1 MMTMQN
7 PTFRSK
13 AIQLLITS
21 SLVVFYSIATAQ
33 EAPIKTSKLSDS
45 IYLLSGKGGNI
56 GVSIGKDGTF
66 LIDDKFAPMTQSI
79 LDSIK
84 TIGGNTPKFVFNTHW
99 HADHTG
105 GNENLGKQGSIIVA
119 HDNVRKRLSVD
130 NFIAA
135 FNKKVPAYPA
145 QALPQITFANDIK
158 FHLND
163 DGIEV
168 LHMPNGHTDGDSIVH
183 FTTDNILHSGDLFF
197 NGFYPFIDIA
207 HGGSL
212 NGTLKAAEK
221 MLSMVDDKTKII
233 PGHGPLASKVDLTR
247 YRDMLAY
254 AYEKLSALKS
264 SGKTAEQ
271 AIAAKPLAELDD
283 KWSGGIF
290 KTDKWI
296 GIIYA
301 GLD

>member
-1 MMTMQN
+1 MQN

-13 AIQLLITS
+13 SIQLLITS
-21 SLVVFYSIATAQ
+21 SLVVASSIATAQ

-135 FNKKVPAYPA
+135 F
-145 QALPQITFANDIK
+145 F
-158 FHLND
+158 
-163 DGIEV
+163 
-168 LHMPNGHTDGDSIVH
+168 
-183 FTTDNILHSGDLFF
+183 
-197 NGFYPFIDIA
+197 
-207 HGGSL
+207 
-212 NGTLKAAEK
+212 
-221 MLSMVDDKTKII
+221 
-233 PGHGPLASKVDLTR
+233 
-247 YRDMLAY
+247 
-254 AYEKLSALKS
+254 
-264 SGKTAEQ
+264 
-271 AIAAKPLAELDD
+271 
-283 KWSGGIF
+283 
-290 KTDKWI
+290 
-296 GIIYA
+296 
-301 GLD
+301 